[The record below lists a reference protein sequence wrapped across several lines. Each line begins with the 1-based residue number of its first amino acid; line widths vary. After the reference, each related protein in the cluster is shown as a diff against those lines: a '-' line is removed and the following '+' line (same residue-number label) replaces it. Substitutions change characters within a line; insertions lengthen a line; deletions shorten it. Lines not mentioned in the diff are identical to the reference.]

1 MEKVN
6 MWIATVEVQKAV
18 DSCRACQ
25 RRTDKK
31 EQLVSPVSS
40 VCFWS
45 ALCLC
50 CTLSVFDGSS
60 CPVSGKTHVG

>member
-18 DSCRACQ
+18 DSRRACQ

-31 EQLVSPVSS
+31 EQL
-40 VCFWS
+40 
-45 ALCLC
+45 
-50 CTLSVFDGSS
+50 
-60 CPVSGKTHVG
+60 SGTQA